1 MGKLKRQYVVGGLFI
16 IMITSLGGFMA
27 QDRKDM
33 TLKIKYKLNTA
44 TQNIKL
50 YFSQGKETCM
60 VSWDDKKN
68 SWTSLRSA
76 CERIEEDLSY
86 ADEGNISIYGT
97 SRSARQILIESN
109 WDKKDKREDIFITEF
124 GWRTERQEKE
134 WISRKKIYA
143 HFKTDYLEFI
153 KELYRIISDLACNP
167 DYVGANNKFSKESK
181 YQFLS
186 VDLEKIVSGKEE
198 WLVAHSKKVL
208 SCLKKRASNGED
220 FYNRGF
226 ALYNLGK
233 YKAALKDFNK
243 ALRKK
248 KQLGEEV
255 LTWCYRERGRT
266 FRALKRYKQAEK
278 DLLTALKRDPR
289 YTLAYSSLAQL
300 YSNTEQYD
308 KALQIELKEL
318 KKNPHDKTLL
328 YNIGISYKRKKQW
341 KKALGFF
348 MRAQQEDET
357 EAAAFLQ
364 TGLCNHQLRHLKNA
378 FEIYE
383 QVLLK
388 LNDKTISF
396 AYSPDTGLLSNAAD
410 LCLTAKNYDLAKR
423 LALAGKN
430 SGVVPKQYRRLLA
443 IIEKKLKN

>member
-1 MGKLKRQYVVGGLFI
+1 MENSESDPFR
-16 IMITSLGGFMA
+16 
-27 QDRKDM
+27 
-33 TLKIKYKLNTA
+33 IKYALNSK

-50 YFSQGKETCM
+50 YFSQGNEKCT
-60 VSWDDKKN
+60 VSWDDKRN
-68 SWTSLRSA
+68 SWNAIRYSCEGILENLSLTDSG
-76 CERIEEDLSY
+76 DV
-86 ADEGNISIYGT
+86 SIYGT
-97 SRSARQILIESN
+97 KKSARQILIESN
-109 WDKKDKREDIFITEF
+109 WEKRDKRADIFITEF
-124 GWRTERQEKE
+124 GWQTERREKE
-134 WISRKKIYA
+134 WISWKKIYA

-153 KELYRIISDLACNP
+153 KELYKVISDLACNP
-167 DYVGANNKFSKESK
+167 DYIGANKKFLKESK
-181 YQFLS
+181 YSFLS
-186 VDLEKIVSGKEE
+186 VDLEKIVSGEDKWIVE
-198 WLVAHSKKVL
+198 HSKKVL
-208 SCLKKRASNGED
+208 SCLKKRASDGED

-248 KQLGEEV
+248 KQLEEKT

-266 FRALKRYKQAEK
+266 FCALKRYKQAEK
-278 DLLTALKRDPR
+278 DLLTALKRNPG

-364 TGLCNHQLRHLKNA
+364 MGLCNHQLRHLKKA

-388 LNDKTISF
+388 LKDKTISF
-396 AYSPDTGLLSNAAD
+396 VYSPDKGLLSKAAD

-423 LALAGKN
+423 LAIAGKN